1 MKSIFNGLLLL
12 SSIFILDNYLS
23 AAETSVPHQ
32 TTFYVSKLGNNS
44 DGSSWINAFS
54 TIQKALDAIPDS
66 GTSAGY

>member
-1 MKSIFNGLLLL
+1 MKYIFTVLLPFIL
-12 SSIFILDNYLS
+12 IFILVNYLS
-23 AAETSVPHQ
+23 ATETSAPHQ
-32 TTFYVSKLGNNS
+32 TPFYVSKLGNNS